1 MGAARLPCEPTLN
14 PQFSGGKSSAMVW
27 SDRGTFQLPYGYFA
41 TFTTKAIAD
50 SHAAA
55 VKLIAL
61 AVGVSIDALD
71 ATPPKP

>member
-1 MGAARLPCEPTLN
+1 
-14 PQFSGGKSSAMVW
+14 MVW